1 MKEQP
6 DATACV
12 LIIGNEILSG
22 KTQDANLRFLG
33 VELAKLGIRLVEAR
47 VVRDEF
53 PAIVD
58 HLNECRARF
67 TYVFTTGGIGPTHD
81 DITSEAVARAFGV
94 ELELNEEAAERL
106 RGAIGEL
113 NEARLKMARVPA
125 GGTLIDNPVSA
136 APGFRVGN
144 VFVLAGIP
152 GIARA
157 MFAAA
162 VPELAPGAT
171 IHSASVDVFIR
182 EGDIA
187 APLERIAEAHPGVE
201 IGSYPFARDGV
212 FGANL
217 VVRGADEAMIA
228 KVMDEIV
235 EAMTALGGK
244 PKRAGASR
252 ISDRP
257 G

>member
-1 MKEQP
+1 MSGQP

-33 VELAKLGIRLVEAR
+33 IELAKLGIRLVEAR

-53 PAIVD
+53 PAIID

-81 DITSEAVARAFGV
+81 DITAEAVARAFGV
-94 ELELNEEAAERL
+94 ELELNEEAVEL
-106 RGAIGEL
+106 LTRGIGEL
-113 NEARLKMARVPA
+113 NEARLKMARVPV
-125 GGTLIDNPVSA
+125 GGTLIENPVSA
-136 APGFRVGN
+136 APGFRMGN

-152 GIARA
+152 SIARA

-162 VPELAPGAT
+162 VPQLRAGAT
-171 IHSASVDVFIR
+171 IRSASVDVFIR

-187 APLERIAEAHPGVE
+187 APLERIAEAWPDVE
-201 IGSYPFARDGV
+201 IGSYPFARNGV
-212 FGANL
+212 YGANL
-217 VVRGADEAMIA
+217 VVRGADEAVIA
-228 KVMDEIV
+228 RVMDDIV
-235 EAMTALGGK
+235 QAMTALGGK
-244 PKRAGASR
+244 PERRAP
-252 ISDRP
+252 DP
-257 G
+257 

>member
-1 MKEQP
+1 MSGQP
-6 DATACV
+6 DSTACV

-33 VELAKLGIRLVEAR
+33 VELAKLGIKLVEAR

-53 PAIVD
+53 PAIID

-81 DITSEAVARAFGV
+81 DITAEAVARAFGV
-94 ELELNEEAAERL
+94 ELELNEKAVEL
-106 RGAIGEL
+106 LTRGIGEL
-113 NEARLKMARVPA
+113 NEARLKMARVPV
-125 GGTLIDNPVSA
+125 GGTLIENPVSA
-136 APGFRVGN
+136 APGFRMGN

-152 GIARA
+152 SIARA

-162 VPELAPGAT
+162 VPQLRAGAT
-171 IHSASVDVFIR
+171 IRSASVDVFIR

-187 APLERIAEAHPGVE
+187 APLERIAEAWPDVE

-212 FGANL
+212 YGANL
-217 VVRGADEAMIA
+217 VVRGADEAVIA
-228 KVMDEIV
+228 RVMDEIV
-235 EAMTALGGK
+235 QAMTALGGE
-244 PKRAGASR
+244 PKRTGS
-252 ISDRP
+252 
-257 G
+257 

>member
-1 MKEQP
+1 MSGQT
-6 DATACV
+6 DVTACV

-33 VELAKLGIRLVEAR
+33 VELAKLGIKLVEAR

-53 PAIVD
+53 PAIID

-81 DITSEAVARAFGV
+81 DITAEAVARAFGV
-94 ELELNEEAAERL
+94 ELELNEEAVEL
-106 RGAIGEL
+106 LTRGIGEL
-113 NEARLKMARVPA
+113 NEARLRMARVPV
-125 GGTLIDNPVSA
+125 GGTLIENPVSA
-136 APGFRVGN
+136 APGFRIGN

-162 VPELAPGAT
+162 VPQLRAGAT

-187 APLERIAEAHPGVE
+187 APLERIAEAL
-201 IGSYPFARDGV
+201 ARRRDRQ
-212 FGANL
+212 L
-217 VVRGADEAMIA
+217 PVRPRRC
-228 KVMDEIV
+228 
-235 EAMTALGGK
+235 LRRQ
-244 PKRAGASR
+244 PRRARRRRS
-252 ISDRP
+252 SDRQ
-257 G
+257 GH

>member
-1 MKEQP
+1 MSERTSP
-6 DATACV
+6 TACV

-33 VELAKLGIRLVEAR
+33 IELAKLGIRLVEAR

-67 TYVFTTGGIGPTHD
+67 THVFTTGGIGPTHD
-81 DITSEAVARAFGV
+81 DITAEAVARAFGV
-94 ELELNEEAAERL
+94 ELELNEKAADLL
-106 RGAIGEL
+106 RRGIGEL
-113 NEARLKMARVPA
+113 NEARLKMARVPVGA
-125 GGTLIDNPVSA
+125 TLIENPLSA
-136 APGFRVGN
+136 APGFRMDN
-144 VFVLAGIP
+144 VFVFAGIP
-152 GIARA
+152 SIARA

-162 VPELAPGAT
+162 APELASGAT
-171 IHSASVDVFIR
+171 IRSASVDVFVR

-217 VVRGADEAMIA
+217 VVSGRDEALIE
-228 KVMDEIV
+228 KVLGEIV
-235 EAMTALGGK
+235 AAMTALGGK
-244 PKRAGASR
+244 PERRAK
-252 ISDRP
+252 DP
-257 G
+257 